1 MERLKNIQLF
11 KNNIMSKMISSL
23 FQEASSQKIKLCLP
37 VLQMYYVL
45 VLSRLLGWP
54 YINTYIHISHNK
66 DLLWITQESSISES
80 FFLNDLTEADQMPA
94 WMGSFSYPD
103 MYLIRDTVENSC
115 PTTSWDVLGID
126 FKKLSEE
133 TITNFCVWT
142 GGNIPEN
149 SLWMIP
155 HQIRHHVT

>member
-1 MERLKNIQLF
+1 
-11 KNNIMSKMISSL
+11 MISSL

-54 YINTYIHISHNK
+54 YINTYIHTSHNK

-94 WMGSFSYPD
+94 
-103 MYLIRDTVENSC
+103 
-115 PTTSWDVLGID
+115 
-126 FKKLSEE
+126 
-133 TITNFCVWT
+133 
-142 GGNIPEN
+142 
-149 SLWMIP
+149 
-155 HQIRHHVT
+155 